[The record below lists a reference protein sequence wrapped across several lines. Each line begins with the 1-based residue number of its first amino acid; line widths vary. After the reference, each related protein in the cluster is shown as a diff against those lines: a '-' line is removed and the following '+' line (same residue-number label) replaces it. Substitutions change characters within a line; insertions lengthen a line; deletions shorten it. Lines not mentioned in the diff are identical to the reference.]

1 MRHLQSDQYS
11 ALVPSRLTS
20 KWLAVEAGMGAGAS
34 TCAEGQQFVSTETQ
48 EQLATLPAAVID
60 ELEELRAE
68 LERLRL
74 DALRI
79 EQTHGDDGLWMGHN
93 CVRVPAQTRQRRGR
107 SRSPIWSGLCT
118 DTEEHLR
125 SLSSDAQEELEALRA
140 ELDALR
146 RQQAT
151 REEYAM
157 LCTPMQ
163 IELQRGR
170 H

>member
-1 MRHLQSDQYS
+1 M
-11 ALVPSRLTS
+11 
-20 KWLAVEAGMGAGAS
+20 
-34 TCAEGQQFVSTETQ
+34 STETQ

-60 ELEELRAE
+60 ELGELRAE
-68 LERLRL
+68 LEKLRL
-74 DALRI
+74 DASRMDALRI

>member
-1 MRHLQSDQYS
+1 MSS
-11 ALVPSRLTS
+11 
-20 KWLAVEAGMGAGAS
+20 
-34 TCAEGQQFVSTETQ
+34 ETQ
-48 EQLATLPAAVID
+48 EQLATLPTAVID
-60 ELEELRAE
+60 ELEELRTE

-79 EQTHGDDGLWMGHN
+79 EQTHGDARLWMGYN

-118 DTEEHLR
+118 YTEEHLR
-125 SLSSDAQEELEALRA
+125 SLSSSAQEELGALRA

-151 REEYAM
+151 REEYAIHG
-157 LCTPMQ
+157 TPMHN
-163 IELQRGR
+163 EFQRGR